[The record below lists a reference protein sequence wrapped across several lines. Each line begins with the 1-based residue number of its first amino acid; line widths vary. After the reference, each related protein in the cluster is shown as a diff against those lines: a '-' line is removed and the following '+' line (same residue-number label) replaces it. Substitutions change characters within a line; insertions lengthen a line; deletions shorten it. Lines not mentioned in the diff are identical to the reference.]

1 MTDINDPSQF
11 RQISA
16 LRDGRP
22 VLIRAAR
29 ADDRERLV
37 TALQG
42 LKRRGK
48 TVNGVGLAAGCRA

>member
-37 TALQG
+37 TAFQG